1 MMEST
6 SRDDIRR
13 LLKGFGIAADE
24 AIVAHLARLPGR
36 RPLHLRITLED
47 LTDYQGEAPQ
57 EPLHL
62 EMEGHI
68 QR

>member
-1 MMEST
+1 MMEGS

-24 AIVAHLARLPGR
+24 AIISHLARSQGP
-36 RPLHLRITLED
+36 RPLHLRITLQD
-47 LTDYQGEAPQ
+47 LTDYQGAPPQ

-62 EMEGHI
+62 EIEGEV
-68 QR
+68 RR

>member
-1 MMEST
+1 MMDGS

-24 AIVAHLARLPGR
+24 AIISHLARTQGT
-36 RPLHLRITLED
+36 RPLHLRITLQD
-47 LTDYQGEAPQ
+47 LTDYQDAPPQ

-62 EMEGHI
+62 EIEGHI

>member
-1 MMEST
+1 MMGST

-24 AIVAHLARLPGR
+24 AIVTHLARSHGTT
-36 RPLHLRITLED
+36 PLHLRITLED
-47 LTDYQGEAPQ
+47 LTDYQGDAPQ

-62 EMEGHI
+62 EIEGHI